1 MKGKKGENERYSTR
15 VLEDANDKRGVK
27 GDNDVPLP
35 ILLEVLVGDF
45 VVVLHHVCMCSG
57 VCAKLVARRAQKR
70 GCFSFF

>member
-1 MKGKKGENERYSTR
+1 MKIRERAGLVRVKGKKGENERYSTR

-45 VVVLHHVCMCSG
+45 VVVLHHVCTC
-57 VCAKLVARRAQKR
+57 VR
-70 GCFSFF
+70 

>member
-1 MKGKKGENERYSTR
+1 MSGFARVKGKKGENERYSTC

-45 VVVLHHVCMCSG
+45 VVVLHHVCICSG
-57 VCAKLVARRAQKR
+57 VCAN
-70 GCFSFF
+70 

>member
-1 MKGKKGENERYSTR
+1 MSGVRARKGKKGENERYSTR

-45 VVVLHHVCMCSG
+45 VVVLHHVCTC
-57 VCAKLVARRAQKR
+57 VR
-70 GCFSFF
+70 